1 MNLHMNDEF
10 AKEYKSNSQKIRV
23 ITENWVKNN
32 LYCPRC
38 GNEHIR
44 KFENNKPVADFF
56 CHLCKEEYEL
66 KSKNG
71 VINNKIND
79 GAYSTMIERINSIN
93 NPNFFF
99 MEYNKANLLVK
110 NFIVVPKHFFVAD
123 IIEKRKPLS
132 DNARRSGW
140 TGCNIVM
147 KQIPEEGRIYVIKD
161 EEEIPSEEVISK
173 IKRTEFIAD
182 YKLDARG
189 WILDIFNCINKIPD
203 KDFTLQQM
211 YAFTDEL
218 ILKHPENHHVKDKIR
233 QQLQIL
239 RDKGIVEFHG
249 NGHYRKLG

>member
-1 MNLHMNDEF
+1 M
-10 AKEYKSNSQKIRV
+10 
-23 ITENWVKNN
+23 
-32 LYCPRC
+32 
-38 GNEHIR
+38 
-44 KFENNKPVADFF
+44 
-56 CHLCKEEYEL
+56 
-66 KSKNG
+66 
-71 VINNKIND
+71 
-79 GAYSTMIERINSIN
+79 
-93 NPNFFF
+93 
-99 MEYNKANLLVK
+99 
-110 NFIVVPKHFFVAD
+110 
-123 IIEKRKPLS
+123 
-132 DNARRSGW
+132 
-140 TGCNIVM
+140 
-147 KQIPEEGRIYVIKD
+147 
-161 EEEIPSEEVISK
+161 ISK